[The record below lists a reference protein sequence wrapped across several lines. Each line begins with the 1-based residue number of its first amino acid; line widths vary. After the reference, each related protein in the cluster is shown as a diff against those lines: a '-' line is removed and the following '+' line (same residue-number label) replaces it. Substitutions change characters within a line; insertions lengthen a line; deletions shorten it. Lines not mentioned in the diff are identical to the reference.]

1 MRRSIFIGL
10 GLCAALMG
18 SARVSASAEAGRIP
32 RLKDAMAEGLTQQ
45 EYYALDVCSHSRFDW
60 DKDDK
65 WYYQPEFKIDDT
77 GRLVVKCEHHI
88 AGYNDQWGEWN
99 EPYTSSGTLDF
110 SAALFQQAGFQA
122 VVHPNGDRS
131 LIDLS
136 AAKDAGLIRRGDQAY
151 FELMTTDAEFRKMME
166 ASVVSYSDFKRALK
180 EALSVWTALEHKRIM
195 SEESSRRN
203 EEAAKALESIRKQL
217 ESR

>member
-1 MRRSIFIGL
+1 
-10 GLCAALMG
+10 
-18 SARVSASAEAGRIP
+18 
-32 RLKDAMAEGLTQQ
+32 MAEGLTQQ
-45 EYYALDVCSHSRFDW
+45 EYRSLVVCSHSRLDW
-60 DKDDK
+60 DNGDK
-65 WYYQPEFKIDDT
+65 WYYQPDFKIDDA

-99 EPYTSSGTLDF
+99 EPYTSSGTLNF
-110 SAALFQQAGFQA
+110 PAALFQQAGFQA